1 MAFTSTKVFR
11 VSPNRI
17 PDMARTLEIELR
29 KDGYD
34 TRNDMLLG
42 GDVIV
47 SVTKGGLFK
56 SVIGM
61 KTALK
66 AELRA
71 EDGNVFA
78 KTSVGIWGQQI
89 VPTVIMLLWF
99 WPVLIT
105 QIWGL
110 VQQSRLD
117 TRVMEILAKAAEKK
131 PGGGRR
137 DVVRSRFSCPLLLR
151 MRQAN
156 NRQLLRQLR
165 HEGVVSSSK
174 RMRP

>member
-1 MAFTSTKVFR
+1 MAFTSTRTFN
-11 VSPNRI
+11 VSSERI
-17 PDMARTLEIELR
+17 PDMARALESELR

-42 GDVIV
+42 GDVVV

-66 AELRA
+66 VEIRSEA
-71 EDGNVFA
+71 GNVRA

-117 TRVMEILAKAAEKK
+117 TRVMEILAKAAEKSPRSIDAPSCEGGLPARFCSECGK
-131 PGGGRR
+131 PVAGNFCSNCGAK
-137 DVVRSRFSCPLLLR
+137 V
-151 MRQAN
+151 
-156 NRQLLRQLR
+156 
-165 HEGVVSSSK
+165 
-174 RMRP
+174 

>member
-1 MAFTSTKVFR
+1 MAFTSSRVFR

-17 PDMARTLEIELR
+17 PDMARSLEVALQLE
-29 KDGYD
+29 GYE
-34 TRNDMLLG
+34 TRSDSLLG

-47 SVTKGGLFK
+47 SLTKGGFFK
-56 SVIGM
+56 AIVGM

-66 AELRA
+66 VELRA
-71 EDGNVFA
+71 DGGNVLA
-78 KTSVGIWGQQI
+78 KTGVGIWGHQI

-117 TRVMEILAKAAEKK
+117 AHVMEILGKVAEKEPESVDLPSEERARFCSECGK
-131 PGGGRR
+131 PVTGN
-137 DVVRSRFSCPLLLR
+137 FC
-151 MRQAN
+151 AN
-156 NRQLLRQLR
+156 C
-165 HEGVVSSSK
+165 GAKV
-174 RMRP
+174 

>member
-66 AELRA
+66 VELRA
-71 EDGNVFA
+71 EYGNVFA

-117 TRVMEILAKAAEKK
+117 TRVMKILAKVVENK
-131 PGGGRR
+131 PEAVGATSCEA
-137 DVVRSRFSCPLLLR
+137 DSPARFCSECGKPITGNFC
-151 MRQAN
+151 AN
-156 NRQLLRQLR
+156 C
-165 HEGVVSSSK
+165 GAKV
-174 RMRP
+174 

>member
-11 VSPNRI
+11 VSSDRI
-17 PDMARTLEIELR
+17 PDMARALEIELR
-29 KDGYD
+29 KDGYE

-42 GDVIV
+42 GDVVV
-47 SVTKGGLFK
+47 SLTKGGFFK

-66 AELRA
+66 VELRA
-71 EDGNVFA
+71 DNGNVLA
-78 KTSVGIWGQQI
+78 KTSVGIWGHQI

-117 TRVMEILAKAAEKK
+117 TRVMEILAKAAQKEPDAIDVTSREVDPPARFCSECGK
-131 PGGGRR
+131 PVTGN
-137 DVVRSRFSCPLLLR
+137 FC
-151 MRQAN
+151 AN
-156 NRQLLRQLR
+156 CGAR
-165 HEGVVSSSK
+165 V
-174 RMRP
+174 

>member
-1 MAFTSTKVFR
+1 MAFTSTKVFK

-34 TRNDMLLG
+34 TRNDMLLDG
-42 GDVIV
+42 GMIV
-47 SVTKGGLFK
+47 SLTKGGLFK

-66 AELRA
+66 VELRS
-71 EDGNVFA
+71 DSGNVLA

-110 VQQSRLD
+110 VQQSRID
-117 TRVMEILAKAAEKK
+117 TRVMEILANAAQKE
-131 PGGGRR
+131 PEAIDVPSCEADPPARFCSECGRP
-137 DVVRSRFSCPLLLR
+137 VTGNFCSNCGAKL
-151 MRQAN
+151 
-156 NRQLLRQLR
+156 
-165 HEGVVSSSK
+165 
-174 RMRP
+174 

>member
-1 MAFTSTKVFR
+1 MAFTSTKVFN
-11 VSPNRI
+11 VSPTRI
-17 PDMARTLEIELR
+17 LDMARTLEIELR

-56 SVIGM
+56 SVVGM

-66 AELRA
+66 VELRA

-110 VQQSRLD
+110 VLQSRLD

-131 PGGGRR
+131 PEAVGATSCEA
-137 DVVRSRFSCPLLLR
+137 DSPARFCSECGKPITGNFC
-151 MRQAN
+151 AN
-156 NRQLLRQLR
+156 C
-165 HEGVVSSSK
+165 GAKV
-174 RMRP
+174 

>member
-1 MAFTSTKVFR
+1 MAFTSSRVFR

-17 PDMARTLEIELR
+17 PDMAWSLEIALQQE
-29 KDGYD
+29 GYE
-34 TRNDMLLG
+34 TRSDSLLG

-47 SVTKGGLFK
+47 SLTKGGFFK
-56 SVIGM
+56 AIVGM

-66 AELRA
+66 VELRA
-71 EDGNVFA
+71 DGGNVLA
-78 KTSVGIWGQQI
+78 KTSVGIWGHQI

-117 TRVMEILAKAAEKK
+117 AHVMEILGKVAEKEPESVDLPSEERARFCSECGK
-131 PGGGRR
+131 PVTGN
-137 DVVRSRFSCPLLLR
+137 FC
-151 MRQAN
+151 AN
-156 NRQLLRQLR
+156 C
-165 HEGVVSSSK
+165 GAKV
-174 RMRP
+174 